1 MWLAVDEYDMAPQ
14 HRKEGAM
21 EAEAAVYQMLQSR
34 TFAMLLHSD
43 LVLWNG
49 DRLRMHPQMV
59 RFVMQIVTART
70 RRE

>member
-1 MWLAVDEYDMAPQ
+1 
-14 HRKEGAM
+14 M

-59 RFVMQIVTART
+59 RFVMQIVTARS

>member
-1 MWLAVDEYDMAPQ
+1 MAVDGYDMAPQ
-14 HRKEGAM
+14 YRKEGAM
-21 EAEAAVYQMLQSR
+21 EADEAAVCQMLQSR

-43 LVLWNG
+43 RVLWNG